1 MRQLVWFSLVGFIA
15 RPAAGIGPPINTD
28 TPITLGLDGR
38 GVRTFVKVI
47 RASDDMDGHLTTTLW
62 PVVVPY
68 NLTTKGVAGIIVPTV
83 FKEMQRGG
91 ETVSSSG
98 LGDISIFAKYVVLQ
112 IDRHQQTFR
121 LAPKLV
127 LKLSKNADE
136 KEIPALGSGST
147 DIAMGAVA
155 AWLKGRLGFY
165 GDGLYT
171 ITGESNGRQIG
182 NGLEYNLALAYRL
195 SPVIYR
201 TYPAR
206 QTNVY
211 LEFNGWWKG
220 RDKIQSQDILDS
232 GGQVLFVA
240 PGIQYIP
247 LRQLLG
253 EISLQLPVLD
263 ELNGVQMGPDWTV
276 NAGIRV
282 LLY

>member
-1 MRQLVWFSLVGFIA
+1 MRQLVWFSLVGLLA

-47 RASDDMDGHLTTTLW
+47 RASDDTDGQETTTLW

-68 NLTTKGVAGIIVPTV
+68 HVTTKGVAGIIVPTV

-112 IDRHQQTFR
+112 VDRHQQTFR

-127 LKLSKNADE
+127 LKLPTGDQ
-136 KEIPALGSGST
+136 KEAPALGSGST
-147 DIAMGAVA
+147 DIAVGAVA
-155 AWLKGRLGFY
+155 GWLTGRLGFY

-206 QTNVY
+206 QINAY
-211 LEFNGWWKG
+211 LEFNGSWSGK
-220 RDKIQSQDILDS
+220 DKIQSQEILDS
-232 GGQVLFVA
+232 GGHVIFVA